1 MAFNLKGL
9 LQDEEFLLG
18 AGLLSAGSQGQN
30 LGSALMPSLVQA
42 GKIKKAFAPTVNKTK
57 QAYDNVLGKN
67 VFVTDA
73 EIAGMPTRFTPIDNS
88 QATSF
93 NAETG
98 DFYSGSVSGMKLKEK
113 NQINDKRTASI
124 LKGDY
129 NILQSNINELQEKVI
144 KTPTGAYGKVV
155 SGFNIVADQFA
166 QIKDFSV
173 DNKFAKNSVLNK
185 DLEDFLNSKGLTK
198 DAQNYAQV
206 QSSITNLA
214 YVLAKIAEPGNPK
227 YSEGDIKRQFDRIA
241 WGGSRDQIVA
251 GLQQVLEDEWRT
263 ASVNF
268 ERLDPKGE
276 WGFEDPRKKSKKGN
290 NKNIVNNNQGIEE
303 DILGYFK

>member
-185 DLEDFLNSKGLTK
+185 YNQVHAVPNVYVTDGACMTSSGCQNPSLTYM
-198 DAQNYAQV
+198 ALTARAANHA
-206 QSSITNLA
+206 
-214 YVLAKIAEPGNPK
+214 AKE
-227 YSEGDIKRQFDRIA
+227 F
-241 WGGSRDQIVA
+241 
-251 GLQQVLEDEWRT
+251 
-263 ASVNF
+263 
-268 ERLDPKGE
+268 
-276 WGFEDPRKKSKKGN
+276 
-290 NKNIVNNNQGIEE
+290 NKNKN
-303 DILGYFK
+303 K